1 MRKPPFLWDEL
12 DVASVTATLR
22 EAIEAEFFAPDAES
36 GFRPFDRVLV
46 RHDDG
51 DIWTADWFSHVER
64 GDDAWHLLEEHDSL
78 MRLRDVAKLIEQPEE
93 VWAIVDN
100 RTGGIARCEALHDE
114 AAQKKNRPAAT
125 GRFQERS
132 KDMNRPL
139 PRL

>member
-1 MRKPPFLWDEL
+1 MRKRTRPP
-12 DVASVTATLR
+12 AGAAARRTS
-22 EAIEAEFFAPDAES
+22 EFRYSLFVK
-36 GFRPFDRVLV
+36 G
-46 RHDDG
+46 
-51 DIWTADWFSHVER
+51 R

-78 MRLRDVAKLIEQPEE
+78 MQLRDVAKLIEQAEE

-100 RTGGIARCEALHDE
+100 RTSGIARCEALRDE

-132 KDMNRPL
+132 KDMTRPL